1 MARCECVRPGR
12 PKQNSPGDA
21 SNQRA
26 LKGRNSILSRPFWAC
41 LNSGTARSQGV
52 ALGCFVAALQA
63 EQMRMRPSRPT
74 SCEMVAA
81 STKRS
86 ENPKGRNPEK
96 RRRGNRVS
104 PNKTPTPVRLSGFR
118 PFGIS
123 SSVWQRRS
131 IGAQRRPVIDQP
143 THPSL
148 CALGVLCGWF
158 PGGTTDGLPKPLRL
172 NSGETSYVATV
183 VDEESKDGERVA
195 PTGHHIT
202 AQGNALGTDGP
213 LFSQA
218 LKGRNKRLSRPF
230 RGCGVRRTQQTQGVA
245 LGCFVVPLRGESHS
259 DEHAAALLLH
269 ATATQIHVRRKL
281 RKRRWN
287 AHGGARY
294 GFLVSIRP
302 G

>member
-1 MARCECVRPGR
+1 MRRT
-12 PKQNSPGDA
+12 Q
-21 SNQRA
+21 Q
-26 LKGRNSILSRPFWAC
+26 
-41 LNSGTARSQGV
+41 TQGV

-143 THPSL
+143 TRPSL

-202 AQGNALGTDGP
+202 VVLCPFGAFTPTTNPHGTDSG
-213 LFSQA
+213 SA
-218 LKGRNKRLSRPF
+218 GR
-230 RGCGVRRTQQTQGVA
+230 
-245 LGCFVVPLRGESHS
+245 LRGRWGRASAGGPTRAS
-259 DEHAAALLLH
+259 C
-269 ATATQIHVRRKL
+269 RRG
-281 RKRRWN
+281 RQRCP
-287 AHGGARY
+287 GGSSR
-294 GFLVSIRP
+294 
-302 G
+302 